1 MPANL
6 TWEAGSALGSLCV
19 LFRLSGMFVVVPIP
33 GLRLVPAPIR
43 VGCALLLA
51 LAVLSVRPPVFAAA
65 PSAGS
70 FLLIALSELGLG
82 LLAGVIAGLLGDLL
96 ILAVQAFAL
105 QAGYSYASS
114 IDPNSEADSNVL
126 QSFAQLASTL
136 MFFQVGMPAAL
147 LQAFERSLSSWPPGT
162 FWESQAPAEALIR
175 FGGTVFELSL
185 RLALP
190 FAGLLLLTDLT
201 LALLG
206 RLNNQLQLLSLAFPI
221 KMLGS
226 LAVFAALSATIPSVY
241 RRGALQATELLGR
254 WMP

>member
-1 MPANL
+1 MPDNL
-6 TWEAGSALGSLCV
+6 TWEKGTALGSLCV

-43 VGCALLLA
+43 ASCALLLA
-51 LAVLSVRPPVFAAA
+51 LAVFSARPVAFPST
-65 PSAGS
+65 PSAGH
-70 FLLIALSELGLG
+70 FLLIALGEIGLG

-96 ILAVQAFAL
+96 LLAVQTFAL

-136 MFFQVGMPAAL
+136 LFFQMGMPATL
-147 LQAFERSLSSWPPGT
+147 LRAFERSLSSWPPGA
-162 FWESQAPAEALIR
+162 FWHGQEPAAALIQ
-175 FGGTVFELSL
+175 FGATVFELAL

-206 RLNNQLQLLSLAFPI
+206 RLNSQLQLLSLAFPV

-226 LAVFAALSATIPSVY
+226 LALFAALSALVPGVY
-241 RRGALQATELLGR
+241 RLGAAQATEHLAR